1 MHAVSNRLKRLKQL
15 ERLKSQG
22 SLDKRANVKHLWGVI
37 TKMHLK
43 LNGLTYKQSTKC
55 AIWDSSAN
63 HNMTKA
69 PVMSFAHIM
78 DNHT

>member
-1 MHAVSNRLKRLKQL
+1 MQL

-63 HNMTKA
+63 HYMT
-69 PVMSFAHIM
+69 
-78 DNHT
+78 